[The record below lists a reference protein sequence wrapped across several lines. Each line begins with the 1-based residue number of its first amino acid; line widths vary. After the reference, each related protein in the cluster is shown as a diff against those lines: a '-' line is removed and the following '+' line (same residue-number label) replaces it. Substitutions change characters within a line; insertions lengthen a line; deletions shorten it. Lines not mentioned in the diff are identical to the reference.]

1 MQWLPLIIFVRL
13 KNARDN
19 LVEVHMRNFTHS
31 KVSFFFVMVLQ
42 LVTLPVFAQDQKAA
56 ASVEEEVAIKAPPR
70 SITDVLRAA
79 EGAKVDPTEL
89 AKAKELTT
97 SSAPQTDDHLLH
109 VNFYRQRAV
118 AHQQLGRMDLAIE
131 DARRAATEFKTN
143 DARTRITSLQE
154 LGVHEQRGGNLK
166 NAIWAYE
173 QARAAIPNNLMG
185 FYMSVNRHLV
195 GAYSQAGDFEAS
207 EAALRDAEATMT
219 ILRKAQSYSENGV
232 FWEANLDAARAIN
245 FSFQGRWIEAERSY
259 RLSIRKSERGIE
271 SIRAEIEN
279 PRNTD
284 PAKSKINLK
293 NALQFKVSRQLE
305 MANAILMQGRL
316 VEAETQVREALE
328 ITFQTYDKNSVE
340 VGSALSRL
348 SRIIAEQGRSAEAV
362 LLAKESIKSFKG
374 GNASEESL
382 ALVNARKSLGA
393 ALVSDRKFKEADD
406 VFTEMK
412 IGIDKQAAGERKIP
426 AMDLDWVIAML
437 KLGKYTSAEDMT
449 QDMLSAAAKQSNVSE
464 DRLNYLQAFN
474 AMAIHASGKDDRAR
488 EMYRKVMPKLIDR
501 VRNEAEN
508 QTGSTKQQERSVLIL
523 EDNISLL
530 AKQTKTHPQIA
541 SQVAAEAYSLADL
554 ARGSSVQRALNAS
567 AARANIK
574 DPQLALLARQEQ
586 DAQRRVGSLEDLL
599 TGLMSAPPDQQLPA
613 IQAKLRTDIAQLKAD
628 REKLRKQ
635 IEQKFPDY
643 ADLVNPK
650 PSTIE
655 RTRQLLK
662 PDEVLVSW
670 YFAEKEG
677 FVWAITKTGEPQFHS
692 FPLGREKM
700 AEMVSKLRKS
710 LDAGVATIDDI
721 PAFDVALSNS
731 LYKIILEP
739 VHTALQG
746 KKVMLTVPHAELGQ
760 LPLAL
765 LTTKL
770 DAQPAKAKGGDFT
783 EYRKTAWLIKDIAVA
798 QLPSVTALAALRN
811 LPAPPIDRR
820 TFVGFG
826 DPFFSA
832 DQAKIAANTAARAS
846 NQMATRGIPL
856 KLRSAPKTAG
866 VSSAELALLPRL
878 PDTKEEL
885 QEIGKALSADPSQ
898 DIFLNKDASVARVME
913 MDLSKRQVVMFATHG
928 LVPGELDGLSQP
940 ALALSAPSVTGEVKG
955 DGLLTMEKILT
966 LKLNADWVVL
976 SACNTASGEGAGAEA
991 VSGLGRAFFYAGAR
1005 ALLVSNWPV
1014 DSEAARML
1022 MTDMFKRQQQ
1032 KQGQN
1037 KAEYLQAS
1045 MVNMIDSMS
1054 SKDAKGKSKY
1064 SYAHP
1069 LFWAPFVVVGD

>member
-1 MQWLPLIIFVRL
+1 MFEFNKLNRWVLIAAAIQVCAGL
-13 KNARDN
+13 CY
-19 LVEVHMRNFTHS
+19 
-31 KVSFFFVMVLQ
+31 
-42 LVTLPVFAQDQKAA
+42 AQDQKAA
-56 ASVEEEVAIKAPPR
+56 TAYDDVSAFKAPPR
-70 SITDVLRAA
+70 SIKDVLNAIERT
-79 EGAKVDPTEL
+79 KTDPEESS
-89 AKAKELTT
+89 KAKEILAR
-97 SSAPQTDDHLLH
+97 SIPDGSDNEQMHAY
-109 VNFYRQRAV
+109 YRARSK
-118 AHQQLGRMDLAIE
+118 AHQQIGRNDLALADI
-131 DARRAATEFKTN
+131 RLATGKFKSI
-143 DARTRITSLQE
+143 DKRSELESLID
-154 LGVHEQRGGNLK
+154 LGIYESRGGNLK
-166 NAIWAYE
+166 NAIFAFE
-173 QARAAIPNNLMG
+173 QAKAGIPRSLMG
-185 FYMSVNRHLV
+185 FYMSTNRLLV
-195 GAYSQAGDFEAS
+195 GSYAQAGNFEAS
-207 EAALRDAEATMT
+207 DAALRDADSTLAL
-219 ILRKAQSYSENGV
+219 LRRSPNYTDMGPI
-232 FWEANLDAARAIN
+232 WESNLEAARAFN
-245 FSFQGRWIEAERSY
+245 FMAQGRWVEAERAS
-259 RLSIRKSERGIE
+259 RLSIQKIDVAIDRYKNDPKAFSGVEQ
-271 SIRAEIEN
+271 AVAV
-279 PRNTD
+279 RNARNSTQY
-284 PAKSKINLK
+284 KI
-293 NALQFKVSRQLE
+293 ARQLDYAQS
-305 MANAILMQGRL
+305 MMMQGRL
-316 VEAETQVREALE
+316 VDAEIQIREALD
-328 ITFQTYDKNSVE
+328 IALFTFDRNSVE

-348 SRIIAEQGRSAEAV
+348 ARVISEQGRPAEAV
-362 LLAKESIKSFKG
+362 LLAQEAIKTFEASGATKESL
-374 GNASEESL
+374 SL
-382 ALVNARKSLGA
+382 VGSRKSLGA
-393 ALVSDRKFKEADD
+393 ALVSNRQYAEADK
-406 VFTEMK
+406 VFNTMK
-412 IGIDKQAAGERKIP
+412 VDIAHTKEEGHNISAS
-426 AMDLDWVIAML
+426 DLDWVIALL
-437 KLGKYTSAEDMT
+437 KLGKAAGAQEMT
-449 QDMLSAAAKQSNVSE
+449 QDMLSTAIKKANVSE
-464 DRLNYLQAFN
+464 GRLNYLQAFN
-474 AMAIHASGKDDRAR
+474 AMALHAEGKDDQAR
-488 EMYRKVMPKLIDR
+488 GIYHKVMPKLIERFQQD
-501 VRNEAEN
+501 AEN
-508 QTGSTKQQERSVLIL
+508 RTSSTKQQERTVMIL
-523 EDNISLL
+523 EDYISLL
-530 AKQTKTHPQIA
+530 AKQVKSHPQLTN
-541 SQVAAEAYSLADL
+541 QVTAEAFSLADL

-574 DPQLALLARQEQ
+574 DPQLADLARKEQ
-586 DAQRRVGSLEDLL
+586 DAQRRVGSLEDVL
-599 TGLMSAPPDQQLPA
+599 TGLMSAPPEQQLPA
-613 IQAKLRTDIAQLKAD
+613 IQARLRADIAQVKVD
-628 REKLRKQ
+628 RDKLRKE

-650 PSTIE
+650 PATIE

-662 PDEVLVSW
+662 VDEVLVSW
-670 YFAEKEG
+670 YFGDKEG
-677 FVWAITKTGEPQFHS
+677 FVWAISKTGAPQFHS

-700 AEMVSKLRKS
+700 AEMVAKLRKS

-721 PAFDVALSNS
+721 PAFDVALSNN
-731 LYKIILEP
+731 LYKTILEP

-765 LTTKL
+765 LITKP
-770 DAQPAKAKGGDFT
+770 DVQVIKAKGGDFT

-811 LPAPPIDRR
+811 LPAPPKDRR
-820 TFVGFG
+820 TFIGFG
-826 DPFFSA
+826 DPFFSSE
-832 DQAKIAANTAARAS
+832 QAKIAVNSAARAGS
-846 NQMATRGIPL
+846 QLATRGIPL

-885 QEIGKALSADPSQ
+885 EEIGKALSADPTL

-1054 SKDAKGKSKY
+1054 SQDAKGKSKY

>member
-1 MQWLPLIIFVRL
+1 MRRFIQPKAWFI
-13 KNARDN
+13 
-19 LVEVHMRNFTHS
+19 LVMAW
-31 KVSFFFVMVLQ
+31 Q
-42 LVTLPVFAQDQKAA
+42 LTTMPTFAQDQKTAA
-56 ASVEEEVAIKAPPR
+56 IEEEVVIKAPPR
-70 SITDVLRAA
+70 TITDVLRTAD
-79 EGAKVDPTEL
+79 GAKVDPTEL

-97 SSAPQTDDHLLH
+97 SSAPETDDHLLH
-109 VNFYRQRAV
+109 NNFYRQRAA

-131 DARRAATEFKTN
+131 DARLATTEYKTN
-143 DARTRITSLQE
+143 DIRTRITSLLE

-166 NAIWAYE
+166 NAIKAFE

-185 FYMSVNRHLV
+185 FYMSTNRHLV
-195 GAYSQAGDFEAS
+195 AAYSQAGDFEAS
-207 EAALRDAEATMT
+207 ESALRDAEATMT
-219 ILRKAQSYSENGV
+219 LLRRSQSYSENGV

-259 RLSIRKSERGIE
+259 RLSIRKIEQGID
-271 SIRAEIEN
+271 SIRSEIAN
-279 PRNTD
+279 PKNAD
-284 PAKSKINLK
+284 ASKAKLNLK
-293 NALQFKVSRQLE
+293 NGLQFKVSRQLE
-305 MANAILMQGRL
+305 MATAILMQGRL
-316 VEAETQVREALE
+316 VEAETQVREALV

-348 SRIIAEQGRSAEAV
+348 SRIITEQGRSAEAV
-362 LLAKESIKSFKG
+362 LLARESIKSFKG

-393 ALVSDRKFKEADD
+393 ALVSDRKYKEADA
-406 VFTEMK
+406 VFAEMK
-412 IGIDKQAAGERKIP
+412 LGIDKQAVGERKIP
-426 AMDLDWVIAML
+426 ATDLDWVIAML
-437 KLGKYTSAEDMT
+437 KVGKHSGAEEMT
-449 QDMLSAAAKQSNVSE
+449 KEMLSSATKQSNVSE
-464 DRLNYLQAFN
+464 GRLNYLQAFN
-474 AMAIHASGKDDRAR
+474 AMAIHATGKDDQAR
-488 EMYRKVMPKLIDR
+488 EMYHKVMPKLIDR
-501 VRNEAEN
+501 VRNDAEN
-508 QTGSTKQQERSVLIL
+508 QTSSTKQQERTVLIL

-530 AKQTKTHPQIA
+530 AKQTQTHPQLA
-541 SQVAAEAYSLADL
+541 AQVAAEAFSLADL

-574 DPQLALLARQEQ
+574 DPQLAALARKEQ
-586 DAQRRVGSLEDLL
+586 DAQRRVGSLENIL
-599 TGLMSAPPDQQLPA
+599 TGLMSAPPEQQLPA
-613 IQAKLRTDIAQLKAD
+613 IQAKLKVDIAQLKAD
-628 REKLRKQ
+628 REKLRKE

-643 ADLVNPK
+643 ADLINPK

-662 PDEVLVSW
+662 PDEVMVSW
-670 YFAEKEG
+670 YFSEKEG
-677 FVWAITKTGEPQFHS
+677 FVWAITKTGAPQFHS

-700 AEMVSKLRKS
+700 AEMVTKLRKS

-731 LYKIILEP
+731 LYKTILEP

-760 LPLAL
+760 FPLAL
-765 LTTKL
+765 LTTKP
-770 DAQPAKAKGGDFT
+770 DAQLAKAKGGDFT

-798 QLPSVTALAALRN
+798 QLPSVAALAALRN
-811 LPAPPIDRR
+811 LPAPPTDRR
-820 TFVGFG
+820 TFIGFG
-826 DPFFSA
+826 DPFFSV
-832 DQAKIAANTAARAS
+832 DQAKMAANTAARAS

-940 ALALSAPSVTGEVKG
+940 ALAMSAPDVTGELKG

-1014 DSEAARML
+1014 DSEAARIL
-1022 MTDMFKRQQQ
+1022 MIDMFKRQQQ

-1045 MVNMIDSMS
+1045 MVNMIDNLGS
-1054 SKDAKGKSKY
+1054 SSQDAKGKSKY

>member
-1 MQWLPLIIFVRL
+1 
-13 KNARDN
+13 
-19 LVEVHMRNFTHS
+19 MRNFKYF
-31 KVSFFFVMVLQ
+31 KVGLIAAMVLQ
-42 LVTLPVFAQDQKAA
+42 WMAMSVFAQDQKAA
-56 ASVEEEVAIKAPPR
+56 APVEEEVAIKAPPR
-70 SITDVLRAA
+70 SVKDVLTAVERTKSDP
-79 EGAKVDPTEL
+79 EEVAKS
-89 AKAKELTT
+89 KAIIASPAPDGSDKE
-97 SSAPQTDDHLLH
+97 QMHLYH
-109 VNFYRQRAV
+109 KQRAQ
-118 AHQQLGRMDLAIE
+118 AYQMIGRNDLAILDMRLATDQFKSR
-131 DARRAATEFKTN
+131 DARSHIQSMM
-143 DARTRITSLQE
+143 D
-154 LGVHEQRGGNLK
+154 LGIYENRGGNLK
-166 NAIWAYE
+166 NAIATFE
-173 QARAAIPNNLMG
+173 QTKAGIPQSLSG
-185 FYMSVNRHLV
+185 FYMAVNRMLV
-195 GAYSQAGDFEAS
+195 GSYAQAGNFEAS
-207 EAALRDAEATMT
+207 EAALRDADATLVF
-219 ILRKAQSYSENGV
+219 LRRSPAYTNTGPI
-232 FWEANLDAARAIN
+232 WESNLDAARSFN
-245 FSFQGRWIEAERSY
+245 FMAQGRWVEAERFS
-259 RLSIRKSERGIE
+259 RLSIQKNDSAIERYELELTKATQGAEQVSAARALKSQ
-271 SIRAEIEN
+271 
-279 PRNTD
+279 
-284 PAKSKINLK
+284 K
-293 NALQFKVSRQLE
+293 QFKIARQLDLSHSI
-305 MANAILMQGRL
+305 MMQGRL
-316 VEAETQVREALE
+316 VDAEIQVREALDLALK
-328 ITFQTYDKNSVE
+328 TFDRNSVE
-340 VGSALSRL
+340 VGSALNRL
-348 SRIIAEQGRSAEAV
+348 ARVISEQGRPAEAV
-362 LLAKESIKSFKG
+362 LLAQEAIKTFE
-374 GNASEESL
+374 ASGASGESL
-382 ALVNARKSLGA
+382 ALVNSRKALGA
-393 ALVSDRKFKEADD
+393 ALVSDRKYADAD
-406 VFTEMK
+406 KVFSKMK
-412 IGIDKQAAGERKIP
+412 ADIAHTKQEGHNISAA
-426 AMDLDWVIAML
+426 DLDWVIAML
-437 KLGKYTSAEDMT
+437 KLGKGHEAHDMT
-449 QDMLSAAAKQSNVSE
+449 HEMLTLATKKENVSE
-464 DRLNYLQAFN
+464 GRLNYLQAFN
-474 AMAIHASGKDDRAR
+474 AMAIHATGKDDQAR

-501 VRNEAEN
+501 VRNDAEN
-508 QTGSTKQQERSVLIL
+508 QTTSTKQQERTVLIL

-530 AKQTKTHPQIA
+530 AKQTKTHPQMA
-541 SQVAAEAYSLADL
+541 AQVAAEAFSLADL

-574 DPQLALLARQEQ
+574 DPQLAALARKEQ
-586 DAQRRVGSLEDLL
+586 DAQRRAASLEDVL
-599 TGLMSAPPDQQLPA
+599 TGLMSAPTEQQLPT
-613 IQAKLRTDIAQLKAD
+613 IQAKLRVDIVQVKAD
-628 REKLRKQ
+628 REKLRKE

-677 FVWAITKTGEPQFHS
+677 FVWAINKTGAPQFHS

-700 AEMVSKLRKS
+700 AAMVTKLRQS

-721 PAFDVALSNS
+721 PAFDVALSHS
-731 LYKIILEP
+731 LYKMILEP
-739 VHTALQG
+739 VHSALQG

-760 LPLAL
+760 FPLAL
-765 LTTKL
+765 LATKP

-811 LPAPPIDRR
+811 LPAPPTDRR

-826 DPFFSA
+826 DPFFSVE
-832 DQAKIAANTAARAS
+832 QAKIAANAAARAG
-846 NQMATRGIPL
+846 NQLATRGIPL
-856 KLRSAPKTAG
+856 KLRSAPKTSG

-940 ALALSAPSVTGEVKG
+940 ALALSAPDVTGEVKG

-1045 MVNMIDSMS
+1045 MVNMIDTMS
-1054 SKDAKGKSKY
+1054 SQDAKGKNRY

>member
-1 MQWLPLIIFVRL
+1 
-13 KNARDN
+13 
-19 LVEVHMRNFTHS
+19 
-31 KVSFFFVMVLQ
+31 MVLQ
-42 LVTLPVFAQDQKAA
+42 LTAMSVFAQDQK
-56 ASVEEEVAIKAPPR
+56 SVDPVEEEIVIKAPPR
-70 SITDVLRAA
+70 SVKDVLNAVERT
-79 EGAKVDPTEL
+79 KSDPEVL
-89 AKAKELTT
+89 AKAKATIASPVPDGSDVE
-97 SSAPQTDDHLLH
+97 QMH
-109 VNFYRQRAV
+109 VYYKQRAT
-118 AHQQLGRMDLAIE
+118 AYQMIGRNDLAIV
-131 DARRAATEFKTN
+131 DIKSATDKYKSKSPRSHLEAML
-143 DARTRITSLQE
+143 D
-154 LGVHEQRGGNLK
+154 LGIYESRGGNLK
-166 NAIWAYE
+166 NAITAFE
-173 QARAAIPNNLMG
+173 QAKAAIPQSLFG
-185 FYMSVNRHLV
+185 FYMSTNRLLV
-195 GAYSQAGDFEAS
+195 GSYSQAGNFEAS
-207 EAALRDAEATMT
+207 ETALRDADSSMVL
-219 ILRKAQSYSENGV
+219 LRRSPNFTNLGPS
-232 FWEANLDAARAIN
+232 WESDLDAARSFN
-245 FSFQGRWIEAERSY
+245 FMAQGRWIEAERSS
-259 RLSIRKSERGIE
+259 RLSIRKMEVMTERFERE
-271 SIRAEIEN
+271 SNSPPSPDQERAA
-279 PRNTD
+279 R
-284 PAKSKINLK
+284 SLK
-293 NALQFKVSRQLE
+293 NTKQFKIARQLDLAHSI
-305 MANAILMQGRL
+305 MMQGRL
-316 VEAETQVREALE
+316 VDAETQVREALDLALK
-328 ITFQTYDKNSVE
+328 TFSRNSVE
-340 VGSALSRL
+340 VGSALNRL
-348 SRIIAEQGRSAEAV
+348 ARIISEQGRPAEAV
-362 LLAKESIKSFKG
+362 LLAQEAIKTFE
-374 GNASEESL
+374 ASGASDESL
-382 ALVNARKSLGA
+382 SLVNSRKALGA
-393 ALVSDRKFKEADD
+393 ALVSDRKYADAD
-406 VFTEMK
+406 KVFSKMK
-412 IGIDKQAAGERKIP
+412 ADIAHTKQEGHNISAA
-426 AMDLDWVIAML
+426 DLDWVIAML
-437 KLGKYTSAEDMT
+437 KLGKGNDAHAMT
-449 QDMLSAAAKQSNVSE
+449 HEMLTAATKKENVSE
-464 DRLNYLQAFN
+464 GRLNYLQAFN
-474 AMAIHASGKDDRAR
+474 AMAIHATGKDDQAR
-488 EMYRKVMPKLIDR
+488 EMYHKVMPKLIDR
-501 VRNEAEN
+501 VRNDAEN
-508 QTGSTKQQERSVLIL
+508 QTASTKQQERTVLIL

-541 SQVAAEAYSLADL
+541 VQVAAEAFSLADL

-574 DPQLALLARQEQ
+574 DPQLAALARKEQ
-586 DAQRRVGSLEDLL
+586 DAQRRAASLEGVL
-599 TGLMSAPPDQQLPA
+599 TGLMSAPTEQQLPA
-613 IQAKLRTDIAQLKAD
+613 IQAKLRIDIVQVKAD
-628 REKLRKQ
+628 REKFRKE

-677 FVWAITKTGEPQFHS
+677 FVWAITKTGAPQFHS

-700 AEMVSKLRKS
+700 AEIVSKLRKS
-710 LDAGVATIDDI
+710 LDAGVATIDEI

-731 LYKIILEP
+731 LYNTILEP

-811 LPAPPIDRR
+811 LPAPPTDRR

-826 DPFFSA
+826 DPFFS
-832 DQAKIAANTAARAS
+832 DEQAKIAANTAARAG

-1014 DSEAARML
+1014 DSEAARKL

-1045 MVNMIDSMS
+1045 MVNMIDNLGSGS
-1054 SKDAKGKSKY
+1054 QDAKGKSQY

>member
-1 MQWLPLIIFVRL
+1 MTERFERESNSPPSPDQERAARSL
-13 KNARDN
+13 KNTKQFKIAR
-19 LVEVHMRNFTHS
+19 
-31 KVSFFFVMVLQ
+31 Q
-42 LVTLPVFAQDQKAA
+42 L
-56 ASVEEEVAIKAPPR
+56 
-70 SITDVLRAA
+70 
-79 EGAKVDPTEL
+79 
-89 AKAKELTT
+89 
-97 SSAPQTDDHLLH
+97 
-109 VNFYRQRAV
+109 
-118 AHQQLGRMDLAIE
+118 DLA
-131 DARRAATEFKTN
+131 
-143 DARTRITSLQE
+143 
-154 LGVHEQRGGNLK
+154 H
-166 NAIWAYE
+166 
-173 QARAAIPNNLMG
+173 
-185 FYMSVNRHLV
+185 
-195 GAYSQAGDFEAS
+195 
-207 EAALRDAEATMT
+207 
-219 ILRKAQSYSENGV
+219 
-232 FWEANLDAARAIN
+232 
-245 FSFQGRWIEAERSY
+245 
-259 RLSIRKSERGIE
+259 SI
-271 SIRAEIEN
+271 
-279 PRNTD
+279 
-284 PAKSKINLK
+284 
-293 NALQFKVSRQLE
+293 
-305 MANAILMQGRL
+305 MMQGRL
-316 VEAETQVREALE
+316 VDAETQVREALDLALK
-328 ITFQTYDKNSVE
+328 TFSRNSVE
-340 VGSALSRL
+340 VGSALNRL
-348 SRIIAEQGRSAEAV
+348 ARIISEQGRPAEAV
-362 LLAKESIKSFKG
+362 LLAQEAIKTFE
-374 GNASEESL
+374 ASGASDESL
-382 ALVNARKSLGA
+382 SLVNSRKALGA
-393 ALVSDRKFKEADD
+393 ALVSDRKYADAD
-406 VFTEMK
+406 KVFSKMK
-412 IGIDKQAAGERKIP
+412 ADIAHTKQEGHNISAA
-426 AMDLDWVIAML
+426 DLDWVIAML
-437 KLGKYTSAEDMT
+437 KLGKGNDAHAMT
-449 QDMLSAAAKQSNVSE
+449 HEMLTAATKKENVSE
-464 DRLNYLQAFN
+464 GRLNYLQAFN
-474 AMAIHASGKDDRAR
+474 AMAIHATGKDDQAR
-488 EMYRKVMPKLIDR
+488 EMYHKVMPKLIDR
-501 VRNEAEN
+501 VRNDAEN
-508 QTGSTKQQERSVLIL
+508 QTASTKQQERTVLIL

-541 SQVAAEAYSLADL
+541 VQVAAEAFSLADL

-574 DPQLALLARQEQ
+574 DPQLAALARKEQ
-586 DAQRRVGSLEDLL
+586 DAQRRAASLEGVL
-599 TGLMSAPPDQQLPA
+599 TGLMSAPTEQQLPA
-613 IQAKLRTDIAQLKAD
+613 IQAKLRIDIVQVKAD
-628 REKLRKQ
+628 REKFRKE

-677 FVWAITKTGEPQFHS
+677 FVWAITKTGAPQFHS

-700 AEMVSKLRKS
+700 AEIVSKLRKS
-710 LDAGVATIDDI
+710 LDAGVATIDEI

-731 LYKIILEP
+731 LYNTILEP

-811 LPAPPIDRR
+811 LPAPPTDRR

-826 DPFFSA
+826 DPFFS
-832 DQAKIAANTAARAS
+832 DEQAKIAANTAARAG

-1014 DSEAARML
+1014 DSEAARKL

-1045 MVNMIDSMS
+1045 MVNMIDNLGSGS
-1054 SKDAKGKSKY
+1054 QDAKGKSQY